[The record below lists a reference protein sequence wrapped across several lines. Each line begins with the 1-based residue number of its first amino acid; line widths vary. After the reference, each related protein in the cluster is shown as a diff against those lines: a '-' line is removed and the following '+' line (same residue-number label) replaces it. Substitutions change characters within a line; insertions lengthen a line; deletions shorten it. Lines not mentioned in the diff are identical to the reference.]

1 MVGAALRADRARRG
15 VIVRKTERQGRLSE
29 ATASIPPDVRF
40 VALLQRCR
48 LAKPEKFQTE
58 RRVGRGVPSG
68 TPLHVFCWASQ
79 GLAKGVIEAV
89 PFSCSGIVAMLE
101 MKRAGEQESFKCEE
115 REERRILHPA
125 ERHSS

>member
-1 MVGAALRADRARRG
+1 MRRYARRG
-15 VIVRKTERQGRLSE
+15 VIVRKTNL
-29 ATASIPPDVRF
+29 IPPDVRF

-48 LAKPEKFQTE
+48 LEKPEKFQTE

-79 GLAKGVIEAV
+79 GLSKGVIEAV

-101 MKRAGEQESFKCEE
+101 MKRDGEQESFKCEE
-115 REERRILHPA
+115 REER
-125 ERHSS
+125 